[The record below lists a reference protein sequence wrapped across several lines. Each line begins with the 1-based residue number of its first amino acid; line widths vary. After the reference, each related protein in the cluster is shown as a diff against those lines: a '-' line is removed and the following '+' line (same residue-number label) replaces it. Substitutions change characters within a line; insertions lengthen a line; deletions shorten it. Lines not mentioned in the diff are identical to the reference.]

1 MASPSGFF
9 IGKCCDEDKYPS
21 RPCTESR
28 RLVQGGQEGW
38 RRSPRSGPPN
48 TVSGHGWP
56 RYWPLS
62 GPGMPGATRVVPQ
75 RCAPL
80 SLEGDK
86 GAFCLGGVRCEMSP
100 VRTGDGSWQAIWE
113 SSASM
118 ESPGKKAPADTSQ
131 GRSLCVSRQLSHCL
145 DLQSVPEDLG
155 ILLTFSGNPFSE
167 SRIPGP

>member
-1 MASPSGFF
+1 MPPREPPVWCKA
-9 IGKCCDEDKYPS
+9 
-21 RPCTESR
+21 
-28 RLVQGGQEGW
+28 EGSAAFV
-38 RRSPRSGPPN
+38 SPRSGPAEPE
-48 TVSGHGWP
+48 TSRPERVTPLVCQEGP
-56 RYWPLS
+56 RRRA
-62 GPGMPGATRVVPQ
+62 ATRVVPQ

-131 GRSLCVSRQLSHCL
+131 GRSLCVSRQFSHCL